1 MTPALPHL
9 PSAPTCLAR
18 DQRRVAGFTLLE
30 VLLAVVVFAVVLVA
44 MHYVFHGALRLR
56 NRTTAS
62 LEEAVPLHQ
71 ALAVIQR
78 DLANLTSP
86 GGTLAGPLQTAPTGT
101 TATLLGRVAPD
112 FYTTVGVLRDTDPW
126 PELQRVTYR
135 LTSPTN
141 DCPGLELFRS
151 VTRNL
156 LADVEDTPEDQF
168 LLGGVE
174 TVTFQYYDGTSWRYD
189 WDSTGEMT
197 ADLTSGLPRAIKV
210 EIVLTSALTNRVEPE
225 PIELVVPV
233 TVQVETDTATQ
244 ASGGDS

>member
-1 MTPALPHL
+1 MNPALPHPPTAP
-9 PSAPTCLAR
+9 PSRAPGR
-18 DQRRVAGFTLLE
+18 PHVAGFTLLE
-30 VLLAVVVFAVVLVA
+30 VLLAVAVFAVVLVA
-44 MHYVFHGALRLR
+44 MHSVFHGALRLR

-62 LEEAVPLHQ
+62 LEEAVPLQQ

-78 DLANLTSP
+78 DLANLASP
-86 GGTLAGPLQTAPTGT
+86 GGTLTGPFQTAPTGT

-126 PELQRVTYR
+126 PEIQRVTYR
-135 LTSPTN
+135 LASPTN
-141 DCPGLELFRS
+141 DHPGLELFRS

-156 LADVEDTPEDQF
+156 LAVVEETPEDQF

-174 TVTFQYYDGTSWRYD
+174 TVTFQYYDGTTWRYD

-210 EIVLTSALTNRVEPE
+210 EIVLTSALTNRVETE

-233 TVQVETDTATQ
+233 TVQVETDTATP
-244 ASGGDS
+244 SGGGDS

>member
-1 MTPALPHL
+1 MNRALPHL
-9 PSAPTCLAR
+9 PPAPTCLAR
-18 DQRRVAGFTLLE
+18 SQSRVAGFTLLE

-62 LEEAVPLHQ
+62 LEEAVPLQQ

-78 DLANLTSP
+78 DLANLASP

-126 PELQRVTYR
+126 PEIQRVTYR

-141 DCPGLELFRS
+141 DRPGLELFRS
-151 VTRNL
+151 VNRNL
-156 LADVEDTPEDQF
+156 LALVESTPDDQF

-174 TVTFQYYDGTSWRYD
+174 TVTFQYFDGTTWRYD

-197 ADLTSGLPRAIKV
+197 ADLTSGLPSAIKV
-210 EIVLTSALTNRVEPE
+210 EIVLTSALTNRAEPE

-233 TVQVETDTATQ
+233 TVQADTDTATQ